1 MSQDSDLFVGS
12 VEQLVLLVFDGPD
25 QLSELLQ
32 GSGDPDLVIRLK
44 KEQEFQGREWNS
56 GSHNQTITFNFF
68 STKLTK
74 QVNRTQ

>member
-12 VEQLVLLVFDGPD
+12 VEQLVLLVLDGAD

-44 KEQEFQGREWNS
+44 VKEQECQERESNS

-68 STKLTK
+68 STKLT
-74 QVNRTQ
+74 Q